1 MTELDSAPTELR
13 ETVIP
18 VGVLASLHRYPVKSM
33 RGEDLTE
40 AEIRFQGIRGD
51 RRFAFIQGHD
61 RSRFPWLTAREV
73 PRMLL
78 YQAALADPADPDNS
92 PVLVTTPEGR
102 QLDVFSDELLD
113 ELRSQWRAPARNQP
127 IYAVHLKSA
136 HDAEPM
142 SLVTTHALRRR
153 SERLGEAVDARR
165 FRENLVIDTDG
176 APCPDEQTWIGG
188 RLVIGSGPG
197 AVTLAVTRG
206 DERCM
211 MPNLHPDTAV
221 QDGRILRTI
230 TQQQDTI
237 MGVYATVAQQ
247 GTIHVGDPVYLIAAA
262 R

>member
-1 MTELDSAPTELR
+1 MTELASGPTELR
-13 ETVIP
+13 ETMIP

-33 RGEDLTE
+33 RGEALTE
-40 AEIRFQGIRGD
+40 AQIRFQGIRGD
-51 RRFAFIQGHD
+51 RRFAFIQGRD

-78 YQAALADPADPDNS
+78 YQAALVDPADPDNC
-92 PVLVTTPEGR
+92 PGLVTTPEGR
-102 QLDVFSDELLD
+102 QLDVFSDALVD
-113 ELRSQWRAPARNQP
+113 ELRSQLPPRLRDQP

-136 HDAEPM
+136 HDAEPV
-142 SLVTTHALRRR
+142 SLVTTHALQRLG
-153 SERLGEAVDARR
+153 ERLGETVDPRR
-165 FRENLVIDTDG
+165 FRENLVIDTTG
-176 APCPDEQTWIGG
+176 AACPDEQTWIGG
-188 RLVIGSGPG
+188 RLVIGTGAG

-230 TQQQDTI
+230 TQQQNSI

-247 GTIHVGDPVYLIAAA
+247 GTIRVEDPVYLITAAH
-262 R
+262 

>member
-1 MTELDSAPTELR
+1 MTEPGTEPAELR

-18 VGVLASLHRYPVKSM
+18 VGVLASLSRYPVKSM
-33 RGEDLTE
+33 RGETLAE
-40 AEIRFQGIRGD
+40 AEVRFQGIRGD

-78 YQAALADPADPDNS
+78 YQAALVDPADPDNS
-92 PVLVTTPEGR
+92 PAVVTTPEGR
-102 QLDVFSDELLD
+102 QLDVFSDALVD
-113 ELRSQWRAPARNQP
+113 ELRSQGRAPARNQP

-136 HDAEPM
+136 HDAEPV
-142 SLVTTHALRRR
+142 SLVTTHALRRLG
-153 SERLGEAVDARR
+153 ERLGETVDARR
-165 FRENLVIDTDG
+165 FRQNLVIDTDG
-176 APCPDEQTWIGG
+176 VAYPDEQTWISG

-230 TQQQDTI
+230 TQQQNSI
-237 MGVYATVAQQ
+237 MGVYASVARQ
-247 GTIHVGDPVYLIAAA
+247 GTIHAGDPVYLILAAH
-262 R
+262 